1 MDPRYNKR
9 LNFCSTSDDD
19 DEMDLLSP
27 HHTRSGRVYSRT
39 VRRSRPIV
47 KQRVEDGDM
56 ADCEEGEEEVS
67 TVDSLE

>member
-1 MDPRYNKR
+1 MDRRYNKR
-9 LNFCSTSDDD
+9 LNFCSTSDE
-19 DEMDLLSP
+19 DEMDSLSP
-27 HHTRSGRVYSRT
+27 RHTRSGRVYSRT

-47 KQRVEDGDM
+47 KQRVEDEDM